1 MRHRKTTPKLGRKPD
16 ARRRMLRSLVTSL
29 LLEERINTSLGKAK
43 ATRSQAEKIITR
55 GKVDTLHAR
64 RLVAGAIYG
73 SEAVKKVFEV
83 LGPRYAE
90 RPGGYTRIMKLGPRR
105 GDAAEACILEL
116 VDSPGSVIDPD
127 KGKKK
132 Q

>member
-1 MRHRKTTPKLGRKPD
+1 M
-16 ARRRMLRSLVTSL
+16 
-29 LLEERINTSLGKAK
+29 
-43 ATRSQAEKIITR
+43 
-55 GKVDTLHAR
+55 
-64 RLVAGAIYG
+64 YG
-73 SEAVKKVFEV
+73 SDAVKKVFDV

-132 Q
+132 

>member
-29 LLEERINTSLGKAK
+29 LLQERINTSLGKAK

-116 VDSPGSVIDPD
+116 VDSPGSIIDPD